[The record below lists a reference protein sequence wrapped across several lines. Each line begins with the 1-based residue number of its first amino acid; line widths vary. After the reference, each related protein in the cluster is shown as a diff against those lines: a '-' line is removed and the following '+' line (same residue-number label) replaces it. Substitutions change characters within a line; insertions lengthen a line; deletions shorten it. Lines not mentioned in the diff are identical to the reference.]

1 MRAEFEQESD
11 ERMNRRSFLKR
22 NLLGAAGLGAA
33 FGLEE
38 KILLAALQEG
48 GGSAA
53 KPGPDAASRMPCGK
67 IGEVNLSRLFLGG
80 NLIGG
85 WAHSRDLLYVSK
97 LFKAYN
103 TEAKIFETLELAE
116 QSGINSILMDPRDW
130 APVRKYNRERKRN
143 FQSVMVTLPGTPEAA
158 MGDHVKELVDNG
170 ASMVYLHGCVA
181 DPLVMNGRVEVIGR
195 TVELIKQAGVPAGV
209 GGHSLETVMACEK
222 NRIAPDFYVKTFH
235 SDRYWSATP
244 REKREE
250 WCWYKGFKSD
260 HDGYH
265 DNIFCLDPEKTAA
278 FMETVKRPWIA
289 FKTMAAGAI
298 HPRVAFPDAF
308 KNGADFIVA
317 GMFDFQIE
325 QDAALA
331 IEAIRASERRKR
343 PWHG

>member
-1 MRAEFEQESD
+1 
-11 ERMNRRSFLKR
+11 
-22 NLLGAAGLGAA
+22 LGTA

-48 GGSAA
+48 QKPAA
-53 KPGPDAASRMPCGK
+53 APDAGTAASHMPCGK
-67 IGEVNLSRLFLGG
+67 IGDVRVSRLFLGG

-85 WAHSRDLLYVSK
+85 WAHSRDLIYVSK

-116 QSGINSILMDPRDW
+116 RAGINSILIDPRDW

-143 FQSVMVTLPGTPEAA
+143 FQSVVVTLPSTPEAA
-158 MGDHVKELVDNG
+158 MGGHVKELVDNG
-170 ASMVYLHGCVA
+170 ASMVYLHGCVT
-181 DPLVMNGRVEVIGR
+181 DPLAMNGRVDVIAR
-195 TVELIKQAGVPAGV
+195 TVELIKETGVPAGV
-209 GGHSLETVMACEK
+209 GGHSLETVAACEK
-222 NRIAPDFYVKTFH
+222 NKVNPDFYVKTFH

-250 WCWYKGFKSD
+250 WCWYKGLKPE
-260 HDGYH
+260 HDRYH
-265 DNIFCLDPEKTAA
+265 DNMFCLDPEKTAA
-278 FMETVKRPWIA
+278 FMESLKRPWIA

-298 HPRVAFPDAF
+298 HPRTAFPDAF

-317 GMFDFQIE
+317 GMFDFQIAE
-325 QDAALA
+325 DAALA
-331 IEAIRASERRKR
+331 IEAIHAAQRRKR

>member
-1 MRAEFEQESD
+1 MLAQFEQESD
-11 ERMNRRSFLKR
+11 ERMNRRNFLKK
-22 NLLGAAGLGAA
+22 NLLGTAGLGAA

-38 KILLAALQEG
+38 KALLAALQDG
-48 GGSAA
+48 GTSAA

-67 IGEVNLSRLFLGG
+67 IGDVSVSRLFLGG

-116 QSGINSILMDPRDW
+116 QAGINSILMDPRDW

-143 FQSVMVTLPGTPEAA
+143 FQSVMVTLPSTPEAA

-181 DPLVMNGRVEVIGR
+181 DPLVMNGRVDVIGR
-195 TVELIKQAGVPAGV
+195 TVELIKLAGVPAGV

-250 WCWYKGFKSD
+250 WCWYKGFKTERR
-260 HDGYH
+260 YH
-265 DNIFCLDPEKTAA
+265 DNMFCLDAGKTAA

-298 HPRVAFPDAF
+298 HPRAAFPDAF

-317 GMFDFQIE
+317 GMFDFQIAE
-325 QDAALA
+325 DAALA
-331 IEAIRASERRKR
+331 VEAIHASQRRKR

>member
-1 MRAEFEQESD
+1 
-11 ERMNRRSFLKR
+11 MNRRTLLK
-22 NLLGAAGLGAA
+22 NLAGTAGLGAA

-38 KILLAALQEG
+38 RILLAALQEG
-48 GGSAA
+48 QKPAA
-53 KPGPDAASRMPCGK
+53 APDAGTAASHMPCGK
-67 IGEVNLSRLFLGG
+67 IGDVRVSRLFLGG

-116 QSGINSILMDPRDW
+116 RAGINSILIDPRDW

-143 FQSVMVTLPGTPEAA
+143 FQSVVVTLPNTPEAA

-181 DPLVMNGRVEVIGR
+181 DPLAMNGRVDVISR
-195 TVELIKQAGVPAGV
+195 TVELIKDTGVPAGV

-222 NRIAPDFYVKTFH
+222 NKVNPDFYVKTFH
-235 SDRYWSATP
+235 ADHYWSATP

-250 WCWYKGFKSD
+250 WCWYKGLKPE
-260 HDGYH
+260 HDRYH
-265 DNIFCLDPEKTAA
+265 DNMFCLDPEKTAA
-278 FMETVKRPWIA
+278 FMESVNRPWIA

-298 HPRVAFPDAF
+298 HPRTAFPDAF

-317 GMFDFQIE
+317 GMFDFQIVE
-325 QDAALA
+325 DAALA
-331 IEAIRASERRKR
+331 IEAIHASQRRQR